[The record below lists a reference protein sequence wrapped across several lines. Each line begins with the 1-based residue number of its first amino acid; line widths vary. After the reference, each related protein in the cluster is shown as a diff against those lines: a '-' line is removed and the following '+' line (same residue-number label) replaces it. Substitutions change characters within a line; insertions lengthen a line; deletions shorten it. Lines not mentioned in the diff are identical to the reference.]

1 MTPSKEYSPSLCDAT
16 IMMVDDEPINNAVV
30 QIYMEE
36 EGYYKFVTV
45 EDSTLAMSVLEK
57 TRPDL
62 LLLDLMMP
70 EVSGF
75 EILAAVRSHPKYS
88 HLPVIILT
96 ASTDTENKLKA
107 LDLGAT
113 DFLAKPLDKS
123 ELGLR
128 VRNTLGAKAY
138 QDQLAYYDPLTKL
151 PNRQLFIEE
160 LSWAMKGAKR
170 YGEFLSLL
178 NIEIDN
184 FDKVNDTIGV
194 STGDEVLRL
203 VSQRIQAVI
212 RDCDVLSRGSAEE
225 DLGMRLFHFGKSVFT
240 LVLYRIENIE
250 CAANIA
256 SRIVELS
263 RAPIQVG
270 ERDIYVTTSIGIAT
284 CPSEGNVATELLR
297 LASSAKDYAKKSG
310 GNTFKSSSEEIN
322 EMYDKRLK
330 LESRF
335 RKAIKNQELEMYY
348 QPKVDLVTGNITG
361 VEALVRWNSKEGL
374 VFPDAFIPLAEETGM
389 IIPLGEWCLVESF
402 RQLKE
407 WQDSDRFPVTM
418 SVNLSAKQF
427 DSESFLPML
436 KQAIATVGVD
446 TSFLTLELTES
457 LLIENIEEKIKILEK
472 LKEMG
477 FKLSI
482 DDFGTGYSS
491 LSYLR
496 RLPFDEIKID
506 RAFIMEVL
514 EHENS
519 RAIVSTVVFLAKSLN
534 MLTVAEGVEEE
545 GELEFLKKLGCDQFQ
560 GFLFSRAIPSDELF
574 KMLPLASD
582 SKS

>member
-1 MTPSKEYSPSLCDAT
+1 
-16 IMMVDDEPINNAVV
+16 MMVDDEPINNAVV

-36 EGYYKFVTV
+36 EGYHKFVTV
-45 EDSTLAMSVLEK
+45 EDSTLAMSILEE

-75 EILAAVRSHPKYS
+75 DILAAVRSHPKYK

-107 LDLGAT
+107 LGLGAT

-138 QDQLAYYDPLTKL
+138 LDQLAYYDPLTKL

-160 LSWAMKGAKR
+160 LSWAMKGATR

-184 FDKVNDTIGV
+184 FDKINDTIGV
-194 STGDEVLRL
+194 SAGDEVLRL
-203 VSQRIQAVI
+203 MSQRIQTVI
-212 RDCDVLSRGSAEE
+212 RNCDVLSRGPAEE
-225 DLGMRLFHFGKSVFT
+225 DAGMKLFHFGRSVFT
-240 LVLYRIENIE
+240 LVLYRIESIE
-250 CAANIA
+250 SAANIA
-256 SRIVELS
+256 SRIIELS
-263 RAPIQVG
+263 RAPLQVG
-270 ERDIYVTTSIGIAT
+270 ERDLYVTTSIGIAT
-284 CPSEGNVATELLR
+284 CPAEGNAATELLR
-297 LASSAKDYAKKSG
+297 LASSAKDFAKKSG
-310 GNTFKSSSEEIN
+310 GNTFQSSSQEIN

-330 LESRF
+330 LESQF

-348 QPKVDLVTGNITG
+348 QPKVDLITGSIVG
-361 VEALVRWNSKEGL
+361 VEALVRWNSDEGL
-374 VFPDAFIPLAEETGM
+374 VLPDAFIPLAEETGM
-389 IIPLGEWCLVESF
+389 IIPMGEWCLVESF

-407 WQDSDRFPVTM
+407 WQESDRAPITM

-427 DSESFLPML
+427 ESEAFLPML
-436 KQAIATVGVD
+436 KQTISSIGVD
-446 TSFLTLELTES
+446 TRFLTLELTES
-457 LLIENIEEKIKILEK
+457 LLIDNVEEKIKTLNT

-496 RLPFDEIKID
+496 RLPFDELKID
-506 RAFIMEVL
+506 RSFIMEVL
-514 EHENS
+514 EHDNS
-519 RAIVSTVVFLAKSLN
+519 RAIVSTVVFLAKSLS

-560 GFLFSRAIPSDELF
+560 GFLFSRAVPSDALF
-574 KMLPLASD
+574 EMLPLATD
-582 SKS
+582 V

>member
-1 MTPSKEYSPSLCDAT
+1 MTPLKEYSPSLCDAT

-225 DLGMRLFHFGKSVFT
+225 DLGMKLFHFGKSVFT

-284 CPSEGNVATELLR
+284 CPSEGNDATELLR

-348 QPKVDLVTGNITG
+348 QPKVDLVTGTITG
-361 VEALVRWNSKEGL
+361 VEALVRWNSEEGL
-374 VFPDAFIPLAEETGM
+374 VFPDAFISLAEETGM

-436 KQAIATVGVD
+436 KQAVATIGVD